1 VNDMKTRA
9 EGEWTIEFDPKGKA
23 VRVALMSRGSNPFT
37 IEMDAAE
44 AQRFAREQLKMAK
57 QATDTAAAAGAELA
71 QTAFLFR
78 LGESP
83 EFVVSAENAM
93 VFFRQLIETAQKARD
108 GIN

>member
-1 VNDMKTRA
+1 MKTHA
-9 EGEWTIEFDPKGKA
+9 EGEWTIDFDPKGKA
-23 VRVALMSRGSNPFT
+23 VRVALKAASRGADAFT
-37 IEMDAAE
+37 IEMDATE
-44 AQRFAREQLKMAK
+44 AQRFAREQLRMAT
-57 QATDTAAAAGAELA
+57 QATATAKAAGAEIG

-83 EFVVSAENAM
+83 EFIVSAENAM

>member
-1 VNDMKTRA
+1 MKTHA

-23 VRVALMSRGSNPFT
+23 VRVALMSRGSNSFT
-37 IEMDAAE
+37 IEMDATE
-44 AQRFAREQLKMAK
+44 AQRFAREQLRMAR
-57 QATDTAAAAGAELA
+57 QATATATAAGAELA
-71 QTAFLFR
+71 QTSFLFR

-83 EFVVSAENAM
+83 EFIVSAENAM